1 MKDERNAVQ
10 MQIIS
15 GTQPDL
21 GLGFTVGHA
30 HQCLEPYS
38 CAVATLANDPL
49 LTTTFQN
56 MSTSSGLLTFYD
68 GPLVW
73 IDCEMTGLDYN
84 TDRILEIA
92 VSAISF

>member
-1 MKDERNAVQ
+1 MKDERKCKLFRYAAKGVRVHCQSRASLQLNVSSLSSAV
-10 MQIIS
+10 
-15 GTQPDL
+15 T
-21 GLGFTVGHA
+21 
-30 HQCLEPYS
+30 
-38 CAVATLANDPL
+38 TLANDPL
-49 LTTTFQN
+49 LTTPFQN